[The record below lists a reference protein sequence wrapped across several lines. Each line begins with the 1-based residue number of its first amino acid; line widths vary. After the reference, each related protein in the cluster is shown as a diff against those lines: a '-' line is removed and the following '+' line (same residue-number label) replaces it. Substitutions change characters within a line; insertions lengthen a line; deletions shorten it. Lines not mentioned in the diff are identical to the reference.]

1 MLVSRLHQIDQR
13 PVSADADRVPTLSD
27 AIAAN
32 VRAER
37 ARHRWRQE
45 DLAEKA
51 GLSRSTIGYIEAGRV
66 KVTAD
71 YLPGLC
77 RAFGV
82 PLADLVRGA
91 DPDDLRALGL

>member
-1 MLVSRLHQIDQR
+1 MRISRRRRIDR
-13 PVSADADRVPTLSD
+13 RGRGVDSDRVPSLSD

-37 ARHRWRQE
+37 ARRRWKQE
-45 DLAEKA
+45 ELASRA
-51 GLSRSTIGYIEAGRV
+51 GMSRTTVGDIEAGKR

-77 RAFGV
+77 RALDV
-82 PLADLVRGA
+82 PLATLVAGA
-91 DPDDLRALGL
+91 DPEDLRALGL